1 MILENINNMLFYINI
16 ITTIFN
22 NVNVYIAK

>member
-22 NVNVYIAK
+22 NVNIYITK